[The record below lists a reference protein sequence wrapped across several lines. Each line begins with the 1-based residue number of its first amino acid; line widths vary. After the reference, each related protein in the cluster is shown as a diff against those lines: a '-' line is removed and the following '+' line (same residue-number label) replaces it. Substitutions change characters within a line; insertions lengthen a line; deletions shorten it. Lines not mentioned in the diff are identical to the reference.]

1 MEINQLFENLSDE
14 ELDLTNQLQNIIKK
28 EISDNNNNIPF
39 SRYMELA
46 LYYPGLGYYS
56 NSLFKFGDKGDFITA
71 PLVSNLF
78 GHMLATQINEIFS
91 FGIQHNVMEIGAGN
105 GKLASDILIAMGDI
119 VDKYY
124 ILELS
129 ANLKIWQ
136 KETIESKAPQYL
148 HKVVWL
154 DSLPNSFEGVVFAN
168 EVLDAQ
174 PCDLISFDK
183 GVAYGVGVT
192 LQNDKFVY
200 DTYELNDDA
209 QKYVLDLH
217 LDYHDYLTEI
227 HLQNQAFINSISN
240 MLTRGATIF
249 IDYGVGEK
257 EYYHSQK
264 VRGSLRG
271 FFRQHV
277 INDVL
282 LYPGLIDITTSV
294 NWTNIA
300 LSGVNAGL
308 ELIGYTGQGS
318 FLINCGLTNTLSKIK
333 ASLSESQYIQI
344 SNQVN
349 KLIAQNEMGDSFKVC
364 GFSKGLSQSDWVGFS
379 DFDKSYLL

>member
-14 ELDLTNQLQNIIKK
+14 ESELTYQLQNIIKK
-28 EISDNNNNIPF
+28 EIYDSNGNIPF

-46 LYYPGLGYYS
+46 LYYPKIGYYS
-56 NSLFKFGDKGDFITA
+56 NPLFKFGAKGDFITA

-78 GHMLATQINEIFS
+78 GHMLATQMNEIFS
-91 FGIQHNVMEIGAGN
+91 FGVHANVMEIGAGN

-119 VDKYY
+119 IDKYY

-129 ANLKIWQ
+129 ANLKSWQ
-136 KETIESKAPQYL
+136 KETIENKVPQYL
-148 HKVVWL
+148 HKVIWL
-154 DSLPNSFEGVVFAN
+154 DALPSNFEGIIFAN

-174 PCDLISFDK
+174 PCDLISFDN
-183 GVAYGVGVT
+183 GIAHGVGVT
-192 LQNDKFVY
+192 IRDDKFAY
-200 DTYELNDDA
+200 DTYKLNEIS
-209 QKYVLDLH
+209 KEYVLDLN

-227 HLQNQAFINSISN
+227 HLQNKAFINSISHT
-240 MLTRGATIF
+240 LKRGALIF

-257 EYYHSQK
+257 EYYHPHK

-277 INDVL
+277 IDDVL
-282 LYPGLIDITTSV
+282 MYPGLIDITTSV

-300 LSGVNAGL
+300 LSGIQSGL
-308 ELIGYTGQGS
+308 ELIGYTNQGS
-318 FLINCGLTNTLSKIK
+318 FLINCGLVDMLSNLKSTI
-333 ASLSESQYIQI
+333 SDSQYLQI

-349 KLIAQNEMGDSFKVC
+349 KLISQNEMGDLFKVC
-364 GFSKGLSQSDWVGFS
+364 GFSKGISQSDWIGFS
-379 DFDKSYLL
+379 NFDKSYLL